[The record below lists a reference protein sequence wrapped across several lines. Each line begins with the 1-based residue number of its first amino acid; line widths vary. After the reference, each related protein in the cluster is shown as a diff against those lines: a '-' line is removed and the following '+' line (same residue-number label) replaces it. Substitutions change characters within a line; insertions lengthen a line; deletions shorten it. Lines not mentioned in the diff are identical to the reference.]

1 MLQTDN
7 ADRRTCGQAD
17 RRRRVSSS
25 VSGLVFCSF
34 SGFSRSV
41 RDVCGRAKM
50 YSFWDVF
57 NFSLKSLS
65 VVVFCASSV
74 SLSLCLPLSLSLAA
88 AEGNLELATRAP
100 LLPFA
105 SCVPPRCLSNG
116 VSQITGNDNRA
127 TSSSLPAS
135 PLPTLLSCLPLQLL
149 SINTHLHVLGAMAS
163 NEIKPFSERLQS
175 EDSNWKL

>member
-1 MLQTDN
+1 
-7 ADRRTCGQAD
+7 
-17 RRRRVSSS
+17 
-25 VSGLVFCSF
+25 
-34 SGFSRSV
+34 
-41 RDVCGRAKM
+41 M

-74 SLSLCLPLSLSLAA
+74 SLSLSLFLSLFVVSWGTAA
-88 AEGNLELATRAP
+88 AAGNVELATRAP

-127 TSSSLPAS
+127 PSTYLPSSCLPSA
-135 PLPTLLSCLPLQLL
+135 LSCLPLHLL

-163 NEIKPFSERLQS
+163 NEIKPFSERLQTVERRLELEAEAEVGCS
-175 EDSNWKL
+175 LAGGGRLHGK